1 MFFCVRRYSL
11 LVNQEGIRLTFLAD
25 SRARTMT
32 RMHNC
37 FVRKLHQ
44 FASQRIHDL
53 LHGTSPQV
61 DAPNAPGKQRVTC
74 KELRPSRGDLPRVR
88 RQIKRDA
95 SRAMAR
101 RVHHVS
107 RQRSPLQRVAV
118 RKKLIDFSHLRRRH
132 AQERRLHIHAL
143 IERHVIS
150 VHHDRRAGI
159 LMQLA
164 QAADV
169 VDVRVRA
176 DDHLYDQLVTAEK
189 VQDAIDFV
197 AGVDHQRFA
206 RGRIADDRAIALQH
220 PHGNGDVDQSIDG
233 CIDSSPP
240 FAHERQYIIG
250 DERIRVTRYMT
261 CAALW

>member
-1 MFFCVRRYSL
+1 MHAEEC
-11 LVNQEGIRLTFLAD
+11 RLHVHRLI
-25 SRARTMT
+25 
-32 RMHNC
+32 
-37 FVRKLHQ
+37 K
-44 FASQRIHDL
+44 
-53 LHGTSPQV
+53 
-61 DAPNAPGKQRVTC
+61 
-74 KELRPSRGDLPRVR
+74 
-88 RQIKRDA
+88 RQI
-95 SRAMAR
+95 
-101 RVHHVS
+101 
-107 RQRSPLQRVAV
+107 VAV
-118 RKKLIDFSHLRRRH
+118 HQHGGAR
-132 AQERRLHIHAL
+132 
-143 IERHVIS
+143 V
-150 VHHDRRAGI
+150 

-206 RGRIADDRAIALQH
+206 RDRIADDRAIALQH

-233 CIDSSPP
+233 CIESSPP